1 MPCRC
6 ARTRRRTQSLPSPQ
20 PTRSG
25 RSLSSP
31 THTQPPTTSKPK
43 TGKPTAV
50 SDQLGLQDQGLQER
64 QHTLTCSKLVL
75 IGIATIVISAALYAL
90 AKSYESYSDGSA
102 PEDRVQSSELSELW
116 LASPW
121 FMAFMLLAFWSS
133 LLVCAYGAIVMLDGK
148 KAVEAE
154 RVLQELCRN
163 TKSDASL
170 AIPVVPFTRGMVPDV
185 GQDSDCLD
193 IDWVPPVG
201 GGATAYHLQWREQ
214 QEQEWTEWASSVAS
228 EKIGVPYCTKGSLRT
243 HTAYQFRVR
252 AFSAISERRG
262 PWSPPSEPTTVHLG
276 KVRPCSPSHAPAR
289 SMHPRTL
296 QSPST
301 GPTFH
306 RLTSPCPCSLTRE
319 NSSSTSCLSW
329 SSCPSW
335 SSWRYLVS
343 LLVRIL
349 GCPWRVLFGHA
360 LR

>member
-170 AIPVVPFTRGMVPDV
+170 AIPVAPIARIRINPFDIVKSCLLARRRCPDV

-201 GGATAYHLQWREQ
+201 CGATDYHLQWREQ
-214 QEQEWTEWASSVAS
+214 PEQEPTEWASSVAS
-228 EKIGVPYCTKGSLRT
+228 EKIGVPCCTKGSLRT
-243 HTAYQFRVR
+243 HTPYQFRVR
-252 AFSAISERRG
+252 AFSAVSERWG
-262 PWSPPSEPTTVHLG
+262 PWSPPSKPETVLPG
-276 KVRPCSPSHAPAR
+276 KVLPPLLSLPSHVPAP
-289 SMHPRTL
+289 SMHPAHTL
-296 QSPST
+296 QPPQVPRST
-301 GPTFH
+301 
-306 RLTSPCPCSLTRE
+306 
-319 NSSSTSCLSW
+319 
-329 SSCPSW
+329 
-335 SSWRYLVS
+335 
-343 LLVRIL
+343 
-349 GCPWRVLFGHA
+349 A
-360 LR
+360 

>member
-170 AIPVVPFTRGMVPDV
+170 AIPVAPIARRRCPEAFCV

-201 GGATAYHLQWREQ
+201 CGATDYHLQWREQ
-214 QEQEWTEWASSVAS
+214 PEQEPTEWASSVAS
-228 EKIGVPYCTKGSLRT
+228 EKIGVPCCTKGSLRT
-243 HTAYQFRVR
+243 HTPYQFRVR
-252 AFSAISERRG
+252 AFSAVSERWG
-262 PWSPPSEPTTVHLG
+262 PWSPPSEPQTVRPG
-276 KVRPCSPSHAPAR
+276 KVLPPLLSLARPRAEHASSHP
-289 SMHPRTL
+289 PTT
-296 QSPST
+296 T
-301 GPTFH
+301 GPTFP
-306 RLTSPCPCSLTRE
+306 RLTSPFP
-319 NSSSTSCLSW
+319 
-329 SSCPSW
+329 
-335 SSWRYLVS
+335 
-343 LLVRIL
+343 
-349 GCPWRVLFGHA
+349 
-360 LR
+360 